1 MKIKKEIMEKVSQ
14 ITEKYNLDKKIIV
27 AYSGGKDS
35 FFSCIVLKELGY
47 DVIPIILDIGF
58 ENDWKIQIENLKK
71 YGISAEVVDKKIL
84 CSFSEWNNNSQ
95 IDYYFNMIKENI
107 KKELTPCT
115 PCYNAKIM
123 MLDFIAQKNKI
134 RDCVFG
140 HHGTDA
146 VTSLL
151 KSYFMYEDHFTLKH
165 QKFDLKLF
173 YKMILDSKN
182 IFEMPVDTF
191 LNSFQYK
198 KIENLIKK
206 GLVGTDEPIRQNYGR
221 NCIVRPLFNVLENEI
236 IETVANE
243 NLFFPKAECFERE
256 YRNCKR
262 MTPRELIQKELLLN
276 KKTNLECIQILLN
289 LIKDNL
295 NEDGTMKYDVRRNR
309 TNILGKQYE
318 STLQSCNKL

>member
-1 MKIKKEIMEKVSQ
+1 
-14 ITEKYNLDKKIIV
+14 
-27 AYSGGKDS
+27 
-35 FFSCIVLKELGY
+35 
-47 DVIPIILDIGF
+47 
-58 ENDWKIQIENLKK
+58 
-71 YGISAEVVDKKIL
+71 
-84 CSFSEWNNNSQ
+84 
-95 IDYYFNMIKENI
+95 
-107 KKELTPCT
+107 
-115 PCYNAKIM
+115 
-123 MLDFIAQKNKI
+123 
-134 RDCVFG
+134 
-140 HHGTDA
+140 
-146 VTSLL
+146 
-151 KSYFMYEDHFTLKH
+151 MYEDHFTLKH